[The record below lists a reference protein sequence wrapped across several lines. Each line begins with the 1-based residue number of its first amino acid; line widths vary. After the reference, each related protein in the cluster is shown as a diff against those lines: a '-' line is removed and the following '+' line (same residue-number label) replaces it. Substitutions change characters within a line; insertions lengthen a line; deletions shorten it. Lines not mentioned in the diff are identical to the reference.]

1 MLSLVSVLLLA
12 QLLPSEQ
19 LIRPR
24 VYRSDGA
31 DRVMRA
37 GADDYAFFEFA
48 PTSGAGMPAACSSTA
63 PTGAKGEAL
72 TFSRGS
78 GAVCTK
84 TATGGLV
91 TSGIADGD
99 LVEMGSNVVRVE
111 YASTG
116 VRGARIESV
125 SRQNINPRFID
136 FTNAAYSD
144 VGTPTPT
151 TGQTSPFAGTYA
163 NSAVRY
169 DDNDAAAFEGRSI
182 TLTVSAGQ
190 PYVAHCYVKAGSLAK
205 ARIVLDGT
213 AATITGLSSTTW
225 SILEVADASASAA
238 SVTLEIDNGSVAS
251 DTGTVVWGGCQL
263 EAGTYRTSIIATNGS
278 PVTRQ
283 AETIYRDH
291 GSLVQINSLAISY
304 EMPSATL
311 VTGAVT
317 AVGVAGA
324 ADTIGTG
331 GPPLAAIANGGQL
344 KGYANGIG
352 YTGTG
357 STSAVDRISVS
368 IPTGGVTARW
378 TLSSSTAAGTP
389 TGTSRYFFLGAWNS
403 TASNNGCPNCIV
415 TRGCFGLGETECR

>member
-1 MLSLVSVLLLA
+1 MLTLA
-12 QLLPSEQ
+12 LALTLTQYPSHWLQRQPNLPTAS
-19 LIRPR
+19 
-24 VYRSDGA
+24 
-31 DRVMRA
+31 
-37 GADDYAFFEFA
+37 YAFLEFA
-48 PTSGAGMPAACSSTA
+48 PASGAGMPAACSSTA

-99 LVEMGSNVVRVE
+99 LVELASNVVRVE

-151 TGQTSPFAGTYA
+151 TGQTSPFSGTYA
-163 NSAVRY
+163 TSAVMY
-169 DDNDAAAFEGRSI
+169 DDNDAAAFEGRSLP
-182 TLTVSAGQ
+182 LTVSAGSA
-190 PYVAHCYVKAGSLAK
+190 YIAHCYVKAGTLAK
-205 ARIVLDGT
+205 ARIALDGT
-213 AATITGLSSTTW
+213 AATITGLSSSTW

-263 EAGTYRTSIIATNGS
+263 EAGAYRTSIVPTNGA

-283 AETIYRDH
+283 AETLYRDN
-291 GSLVQINSLAISY
+291 GSLTQINSIAVSY
-304 EMPSATL
+304 EFPNATF
-311 VTGAVT
+311 VTGAAT
-317 AVGVAGA
+317 AIGVASA
-324 ADTIGTG
+324 ADTVGTG
-331 GPPLAAIANGGQL
+331 GPPLAVIDNGGQL

-357 STSAVDRISVS
+357 STAAADRISVS

-403 TASNNGCPNCIV
+403 TPSNNGCPNCIV
-415 TRGCFGLGETECR
+415 TRGCFGLTETECR